1 MNDRLFFNAL
11 MTLFALL
18 ITHTY
23 LTPFRQKNC
32 KHKVSRHAAWITYIF
47 FQYLVMFFDAGHPLA
62 VLFINIILV
71 TVIQIFSCNVDIK
84 TALFRSGIFYAS
96 WMAIEVVSQGILL
109 AVMTEDSFV
118 IGNFISKIS
127 MYVTVQ
133 TYKRWQGRDNSIPIS
148 FRHWIELFLVPAS
161 SIIIIY
167 NAYITTQNNKSH
179 TTFSIVSG
187 LTLLINYV
195 SFDVYEKIGAQA
207 LIEKQ
212 NQAYE
217 QEISLC
223 IKQAADREESYR
235 KTRILRHDLK
245 DRLVAL
251 NVLLETGRTED
262 AKEEIRKML
271 NENSLNGHNNTAE
284 SGNLVLD
291 ALVNYKY
298 AAALAEGI
306 RMECNLEIPADLFV
320 DGTDLCVILGNLLD
334 NALEAVQKLPVTKEK
349 WITLLVQLTK
359 GTLLI
364 TIENPY
370 TGTIMTDSRGK
381 IRSSKTGDH
390 GIGLLS
396 VERTVEKYDG
406 DVTISYKGQIFQ
418 ISVVLFQ
425 KILLH
430 KEP

>member
-1 MNDRLFFNAL
+1 MNDRLIFNTL

-23 LTPFRQKNC
+23 LTPFRQKDPGNKAGC
-32 KHKVSRHAAWITYIF
+32 YITWFVYVL
-47 FQYLVMFFDAGHPLA
+47 FQYCVMISDAGHPLT
-62 VLFINIILV
+62 VLIINIILV
-71 TVIQIFSCNVDIK
+71 TLIQLISCEGDIK
-84 TALFRSGIFYAS
+84 TAIFRSGIFYAT

-109 AVMTEDSFV
+109 AVRTEDSFIV
-118 IGNFISKIS
+118 GNFISKIS

-133 TYKRWQGRDNSIPIS
+133 TYKRWLGRDNTIPIP

-161 SIIIIY
+161 SILIIY
-167 NAYITTQNNKSH
+167 NAYVTTQNNKSQ
-179 TTFSIVSG
+179 TTFSIVSI
-187 LTLLINYV
+187 LTVLINYV
-195 SFDVYEKIGAQA
+195 IFDVYDKVGTQA

-212 NQAYE
+212 NRAYE
-217 QEISLC
+217 LEINLC
-223 IKQAADREESYR
+223 IKQSAEREESYR

-245 DRLVAL
+245 DRLIAL
-251 NVLLETGRTED
+251 NVLLEENRTED
-262 AKEEIRKML
+262 ARKEIQKML
-271 NENSLNGHNNTAE
+271 KENSLNGHGIAE

-298 AAALAEGI
+298 AIALSDGI
-306 RMECNLEIPADLFV
+306 RMECRLEVPADLFV
-320 DGTDLCVILGNLLD
+320 EGTDLCIILGNLLD
-334 NALEAVQKLPVTKEK
+334 NALEAVQKLPPGSEK
-349 WITLLVQLTK
+349 WINLFVKLTK

-370 TGTIMTDSRGK
+370 FGKIITNSHGK

-396 VERTVEKYDG
+396 VERTLAKYDG
-406 DVTISYKGQIFQ
+406 EMAISYKEQIFRT
-418 ISVVLFQ
+418 SVILFPG
-425 KILLH
+425 KFLH